1 MRIEHH
7 MTLQQDAWVHFAHSL
22 AHPDLSIQRK
32 ANDYFAE
39 IEQNLVVTREPNRI
53 SVHSHNLDEEAIL
66 AALLGDN
73 QHDNVAGKPV
83 ETYNILIN
91 TFLNYN
97 VISSFYDRTATE
109 DCYHQI
115 LAEDNRRSS
124 YSTANMVPCSA
135 QAA

>member
-1 MRIEHH
+1 MRIEHR

-39 IEQNLVVTREPNRI
+39 IEQNLVITRDSNQI

-66 AALLGDN
+66 AALLGEN
-73 QHDNVAGKPV
+73 RHDYVASKSA

-115 LAEDNRRSS
+115 LAEDNRRST

>member
-73 QHDNVAGKPV
+73 QHDNAAGKPV